1 MTTKVSVVFVVGF
14 VMFLGFIKELPH
26 TLLLSMI
33 DQLIWLKNKAILL
46 VAIMLIV
53 MFIIDL
59 PKTAKVKILVSPVD
73 AKITLNQEVYS
84 AGEKKIKPGD
94 YKIKIE
100 REGFKAQETELKI
113 SRGDQKYIYYCLT
126 PEDNNKNWFKEHQKD
141 DETCNQ
147 IEQALNEIEKNET
160 MTDPIFSITPYHNDD
175 KRYYIDSILNQD
187 NSITNK
193 IKPLSCKADFKKILK
208 QNALNF
214 LKANKIDLDKYKIEY
229 VEDC

>member
-1 MTTKVSVVFVVGF
+1 MAFTIS
-14 VMFLGFIKELPH
+14 LGEKHKMENSL
-26 TLLLSMI
+26 
-33 DQLIWLKNKAILL
+33 QNQRK
-46 VAIMLIV
+46 IMLSRTTLIKIATAAFFALV
-53 MFIIDL
+53 VYIIAIFIIDL

-73 AKITLNQEVYS
+73 SKITLNQEAYS

-100 REGFKAQETELKI
+100 REGFKTQETEIKI
-113 SRGDQKYIYYCLT
+113 SKGDQKYIYYCLT
-126 PEDNNKNWFKEHQKD
+126 PEDNNKKWFKEHQKD
-141 DETCNQ
+141 DEVCNQ

-187 NSITNK
+187 NSITIK

-214 LKANKIDLDKYKIEY
+214 LKANKIDLNKYKIEY